1 MKEKFYEK
9 TWFTI
14 LTLICVFPVGLILMW
29 KNKKFNIPT
38 RIVITILGVFIIF
51 CIMGGSKGS
60 TENNNTKQTIAI
72 TTTEAN
78 VNEEQSEITIAK
90 PNTSSKVDEISI
102 QAKNDAKNIDDGKT
116 IEAINFIKE
125 NYPNYFESNEVM
137 EKTMYYGYL
146 LEYGYKNKNNNYA
159 DLGMD
164 AYQVVKYVYRGAE
177 KVEDIS
183 TQENLKQIVK
193 DLAGIK

>member
-78 VNEEQSEITIAK
+78 VNEEQSEITTAK
-90 PNTSSKVDEISI
+90 PNTSSKVDEISR
-102 QAKNDAKNIDDGKT
+102 QAKNDAKNIERNPG
-116 IEAINFIKE
+116 
-125 NYPNYFESNEVM
+125 
-137 EKTMYYGYL
+137 
-146 LEYGYKNKNNNYA
+146 
-159 DLGMD
+159 
-164 AYQVVKYVYRGAE
+164 
-177 KVEDIS
+177 
-183 TQENLKQIVK
+183 
-193 DLAGIK
+193 

>member
-78 VNEEQSEITIAK
+78 VNLKLLQLNRIHLLKLMKYQDK
-90 PNTSSKVDEISI
+90 PRMMQKILM
-102 QAKNDAKNIDDGKT
+102 
-116 IEAINFIKE
+116 
-125 NYPNYFESNEVM
+125 M
-137 EKTMYYGYL
+137 EK
-146 LEYGYKNKNNNYA
+146 
-159 DLGMD
+159 
-164 AYQVVKYVYRGAE
+164 Q
-177 KVEDIS
+177 
-183 TQENLKQIVK
+183 
-193 DLAGIK
+193 